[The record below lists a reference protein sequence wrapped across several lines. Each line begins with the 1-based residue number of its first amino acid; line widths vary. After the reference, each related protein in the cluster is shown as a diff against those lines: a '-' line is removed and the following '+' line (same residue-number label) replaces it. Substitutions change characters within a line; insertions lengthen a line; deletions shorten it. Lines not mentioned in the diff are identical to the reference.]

1 MFNVTI
7 EIVCSNSSSGCALSS
22 LPGCVVCLYT
32 TSQRESQS
40 QGSFNCNLLLLLD
53 MCQCGWGVQGGRNS
67 LIV

>member
-1 MFNVTI
+1 MFIVTI
-7 EIVCSNSSSGCALSS
+7 DTVCSNSSSGGVLYS

-40 QGSFNCNLLLLLD
+40 HSSFSGNLLLFLD
-53 MCQCGWGVQGGRNS
+53 VCQCGWGVQGGRNS